1 MTHASLFSGIGGFE
15 WGAKYAGIST
25 IWCCEIAKFQRKV
38 LSKNFPNVK
47 QYEDIRDV
55 VCPEYA
61 DIITG
66 GFPCQDIS
74 IAGKGKGIKGER
86 SDLWKE
92 MYRIVREIR
101 PRYIIIENSPA
112 LTIRGLETVL
122 CDLAKAGYNAEWKC
136 ISNSEFGFPHKR
148 ERIYIIAYS
157 DQIERQKRGVQKS
170 NSFESI
176 FIETSKEHSGL
187 TFSKRIYQM
196 PDSEIVGIDDG
207 VSDWCNRVGAIGNAM
222 NPIIAL
228 YLFICIIKFE
238 NRYGNKRNYEG
249 GSPDARLPEES
260 EIEKK
265 RL

>member
-1 MTHASLFSGIGGFE
+1 MTHGSLFSGIGGFE

-25 IWCCEIAKFQRKV
+25 IWCCEIAKFPRKV

-86 SDLWKE
+86 SGLWKE

-122 CDLAKAGYNAEWKC
+122 CDLAKAGYNAEWRC

-157 DQIERQKRGVQKS
+157 DQIGRQKSGVQRCGKI
-170 NSFESI
+170 ESI
-176 FIETSKEHSGL
+176 FIEIPTLCSEH
-187 TFSKRIYQM
+187 TFAQRIYQM

-260 EIEKK
+260 ESEKK

>member
-55 VCPEYA
+55 VCPKYA

-86 SDLWKE
+86 SGLWKE

-112 LTIRGLETVL
+112 LTIRGLENVL

-148 ERIYIIAYS
+148 ERIYIIANS
-157 DQIERQKRGVQKS
+157 DQIERQKRGVQRCGKI
-170 NSFESI
+170 ESI
-176 FIETSKEHSGL
+176 FIEIPELCSGH
-187 TFSKRIYQM
+187 TFAQRIYQM

>member
-1 MTHASLFSGIGGFE
+1 MTHGSLFSGIGGFE
-15 WGAKYAGIST
+15 WGAKYAGIET
-25 IWCCEIAKFQRKV
+25 IWCCEIAKFPRKV

-86 SDLWKE
+86 SGLWNE

-122 CDLAKAGYNAEWKC
+122 CDLAKAGYNAEWRC

-157 DQIERQKRGVQKS
+157 DQIERQKRGVQRCGKI
-170 NSFESI
+170 ESI
-176 FIETSKEHSGL
+176 FIEIPALCSGH
-187 TFSKRIYQM
+187 TFAQRIYQM

-249 GSPDARLPEES
+249 GSPDAQLPEES